1 MNRFWFSITGFT
13 TTTLI
18 MICLVPL
25 LLAFSILFLSIVFC
39 CLRNTE
45 DFLPTHTE
53 SSPPALPTSTWVSL
67 SNPFRRS
74 RNRAFRSRC
83 ANNYNFRIQHGP
95 TNPTGGISYQSKIP
109 FHLGWNINL
118 ENPVSLWITQEKSP
132 VDLEP
137 DSWNYI
143 AFK

>member
-118 ENPVSLWITQEKSP
+118 ENPVSL
-132 VDLEP
+132 
-137 DSWNYI
+137 
-143 AFK
+143 

>member
-1 MNRFWFSITGFT
+1 MDRFWFSITGLT

-25 LLAFSILFLSIVFC
+25 LLAFTIVFLSIVFC

-45 DFLPTHTE
+45 DSLPTHTE
-53 SSPPALPTSTWVSL
+53 SSPSALPTSTLFFL

-83 ANNYNFRIQHGP
+83 GNNYNFRIQQGP

-109 FHLGWNINL
+109 FYLGWNINV
-118 ENPVSLWITQEKSP
+118 ENQVSL
-132 VDLEP
+132 
-137 DSWNYI
+137 
-143 AFK
+143 